1 MAGAVSF
8 SGDGFSAKAAGDLS
22 ALQFRFMKI
31 SAANTV
37 DKATAA
43 TDTLIGVL
51 QNKPNAAGKAAS
63 VKVIGGSKLQVDA
76 TTDIAAG
83 DKLTSDANGKGIKTT
98 TDTHHVGAIALEA
111 ATNDGEII
119 SVMLVNYKFAG

>member
-22 ALQFRFMKI
+22 ALQFRFMKM
-31 SAANTV
+31 SAA
-37 DKATAA
+37 
-43 TDTLIGVL
+43 DTLIGVL